1 MNRIYGRLMRI
12 GVLGLDFRIGGVG
25 ILEGM
30 VRGFGGTGYAFAG
43 AAGWGWDRG
52 ARVIRFGNWD
62 MRF

>member
-30 VRGFGGTGYAFAG
+30 VRVLVGLGTLLRGRRDGGGIGGQELLDLGTG
-43 AAGWGWDRG
+43 
-52 ARVIRFGNWD
+52 I
-62 MRF
+62 